1 MNVKQHWTRTETT
14 AVTGLLVSAAGIAT
28 LWAAGIEF
36 PVYPPPGIILL
47 GTGAVAFAAMR
58 TRVRWAAAL
67 PIVLGAFI
75 QAGFMIE
82 GITSGTG
89 FANLAGDA
97 GLGAQI
103 GQLVQ
108 QIGAVTAIVGG
119 VLTLRARLARKTPQA
134 V

>member
-1 MNVKQHWTRTETT
+1 MNVKQHWTRPETA
-14 AVTGLLVSAAGIAT
+14 AVAGLLASASGIAV

-36 PVYPPPGIILL
+36 PVYPPPGIVLL
-47 GTGAVAFAAMR
+47 GTGAVAFAAVR
-58 TRVRWAAAL
+58 TRVRWAFAL

-82 GITSGTG
+82 GFTGGVG

-97 GLGAQI
+97 GTAAQI
-103 GQLVQ
+103 GQAVQ
-108 QIGAVTAIVGG
+108 QLGAVTAIVGG
-119 VLTLRARLARKTPQA
+119 VLTLRARTARRTPQA

>member
-1 MNVKQHWTRTETT
+1 MNVKQHWTRTETI
-14 AVTGLLVSAAGIAT
+14 AVAGLLASASGIAV

-36 PVYPPPGIILL
+36 PVYPPPGIVLL
-47 GTGAVAFAAMR
+47 VSGAVAFAAMR
-58 TRVRWAAAL
+58 TRVRWSFVV

-82 GITSGTG
+82 GLNGGIG

-97 GLGAQI
+97 GTAAQI
-103 GQLVQ
+103 GQIVQ
-108 QIGAVTAIVGG
+108 QLGAVTAIVGG
-119 VLTLRARLARKTPQA
+119 VLTLRARMARKTPQT